1 MPKDTRITVRLS
13 HQLAASLEAT
23 CKITGLDISTVC
35 RACLE
40 AYVEH
45 VKAHGEIRLPL
56 AIAAKRDLV
65 KTTMP
70 KTTMPKAAS
79 VSVRYSTP
87 RARSRL
93 SPTVKEE

>member
-70 KTTMPKAAS
+70 KAAS